1 MCPGGVRTPI
11 AATPPRSRWAAE
23 CLASSFARGATMVE
37 PDEIA
42 GLISWLGSDE
52 ATNLNGAVISSDGGM
67 TSA

>member
-1 MCPGGVRTPI
+1 
-11 AATPPRSRWAAE
+11 
-23 CLASSFARGATMVE
+23 MVE